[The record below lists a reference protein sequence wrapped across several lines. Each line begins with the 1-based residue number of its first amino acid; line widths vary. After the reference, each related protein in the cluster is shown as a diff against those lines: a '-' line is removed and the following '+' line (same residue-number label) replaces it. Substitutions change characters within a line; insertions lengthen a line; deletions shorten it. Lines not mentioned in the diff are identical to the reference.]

1 MQCQSNMNG
10 IYCENGNVAV
20 IRSEVS
26 IVGHSAYVSET
37 PIFGVFAGPN
47 SAIEVVNSLFN
58 VDFNRGIAVA
68 GYFAWRNQPAE
79 YDEEYTPKPKSL
91 DGFVLDDTK
100 QVFGLYSIF
109 AVDDMGGAGFH
120 VLETVFDLSS
130 DNLPATNV
138 KVDNR

>member
-1 MQCQSNMNG
+1 MVTLSFSAP
-10 IYCENGNVAV
+10 ITRVSAFISLSEEN
-20 IRSEVS
+20 VS
-26 IVGHSAYVSET
+26 AFFAA

-47 SAIEVVNSLFN
+47 SAIEVIQSLLG

-68 GYFAWRNQPAE
+68 GYFAWRNQPVE
-79 YDEEYTPKPKSL
+79 YDEEYTPKPKLL

-109 AVDDMGGAGFH
+109 AVDGNGEAGFH

-130 DNLPATNV
+130 VNMPATNV
-138 KVDNR
+138 YVDNR